1 MTGAAEIDVA
11 LVTSFSAN
19 YNKAPAGAESAAAE
33 TEAFETEEQ

>member
-1 MTGAAEIDVA
+1 MTGAVAIDVA
-11 LVTSFSAN
+11 NLTSFNAN